1 MKQIIG
7 RKMGM
12 TEVFAK
18 DGTMYAVTVI
28 EVLPN
33 VVTQVKTLEKDG
45 YDALQVGFEEKK
57 ESRANKA
64 EKGHFA
70 KANVP
75 VMSVLGEIRGDELAS
90 YKVGDKIT
98 ADIFKAGDVVDVVGT
113 SKGRGYA
120 GVIKRWGHKIGPKGH
135 GSGYHRGQGSFANNG
150 RNNARVI
157 PGKKMSGH
165 HGNLSA
171 TILNQLVVEAN
182 AEKNYILVKG
192 SVPGAKKSLVLV
204 RSAVKAQLGKP
215 EKVHELI
222 DFEAEKRA
230 AEEARLAEEARI
242 AAEKKAA
249 EEAKKAA
256 EEAAKLAAEEAKK
269 AEEEAKKA
277 AEAAKAEE
285 AKPAEPAPAVEEAPK
300 AEEAP
305 APAAEEVKG
314 E

>member
-45 YDALQVGFEEKK
+45 YEALQVGFEEKK
-57 ESRANKA
+57 ESKANKA

-70 KANVP
+70 KAGVP
-75 VMSVLGEIRGDELAS
+75 VMKVLGEIKGDELAN

-98 ADIFKAGDVVDVVGT
+98 ADIFKAGDVVDVIGT

-120 GVIKRWGHKIGPKGH
+120 GVIKRWGHTIGPKGH

-165 HGNLSA
+165 HGNLSS
-171 TILNQLVVEAN
+171 TILNQLLVEAN
-182 AEKNYILVKG
+182 AEKNYILIRG
-192 SVPGAKKSLVLV
+192 SVPGAKKSLVLI
-204 RSAVKAQLGKP
+204 RSAVKTQLGKP
-215 EKVHELI
+215 EKVHELV
-222 DFEAEKRA
+222 DYEAELRA
-230 AEEARLAEEARI
+230 AEEARKAEEERIAQEKAAAEEARKAEE
-242 AAEKKAA
+242 AAKKAA
-249 EEAKKAA
+249 ELEAKKAA
-256 EEAAKLAAEEAKK
+256 EEAAKVEEAK
-269 AEEEAKKA
+269 AEPVEEAK
-277 AEAAKAEE
+277 
-285 AKPAEPAPAVEEAPK
+285 VEEPK
-300 AEEAP
+300 AEEAVP
-305 APAAEEVKG
+305 EAPAAEEVKG

>member
-45 YDALQVGFEEKK
+45 YEALQVGFEEKK

-70 KANVP
+70 KAGVP
-75 VMSVLGEIRGDELAS
+75 VMQHLGEIKGDELAN

-98 ADIFKAGDVVDVVGT
+98 ADIFKAGDVVDVIGT

-120 GVIKRWGHKIGPKGH
+120 GTIKRWGHAIGPKGH

-171 TILNQLVVEAN
+171 TILNQLVVETN
-182 AEKNYILVKG
+182 AEKNYILVRG

-204 RSAVKAQLGKP
+204 RSAVKEQLGHA
-215 EKVHELI
+215 EKVHDLV

-242 AAEKKAA
+242 AQEKAAAEEARKAEEAAKKAA
-249 EEAKKAA
+249 EEEAKKAA
-256 EEAAKLAAEEAKK
+256 EEAAKAEVK
-269 AEEEAKKA
+269 AEE
-277 AEAAKAEE
+277 
-285 AKPAEPAPAVEEAPK
+285 PAEQPAVEEPK
-300 AEEAP
+300 VEEAAP
-305 APAAEEVKG
+305 EAPAAEEVKG

>member
-1 MKQIIG
+1 MKEIIG

-33 VVTQVKTLEKDG
+33 VVTQVKTVEKDG
-45 YDALQVGFEEKK
+45 YAALQVGFEPKK
-57 ESRANKA
+57 ENRVNGP
-64 EKGHFA
+64 ERGHFA
-70 KANVP
+70 KAGVKP
-75 VMSVLGEIRGDELAS
+75 FQHLAEVKGDELNNF
-90 YKVGDKIT
+90 KVGDELK
-98 ADIFKAGDVVDVVGT
+98 ADLFKAGDVVDVTGT

-171 TILNQLVVEAN
+171 TILNLKVVEVN
-182 AEKNYILVKG
+182 AEKNYILIKG
-192 SVPGAKKSLVLV
+192 AVPGPKKGLVKI
-204 RSAVKAQLGKP
+204 RSAVKVQLGHP
-215 EKVHELI
+215 EVIRELV
-222 DFEAEKRA
+222 DFDKEARLAAEAKA
-230 AEEARLAEEARI
+230 AEEA
-242 AAEKKAA
+242 
-249 EEAKKAA
+249 AKKAA
-256 EEAAKLAAEEAKK
+256 EEAAKAEAEA
-269 AEEEAKKA
+269 AKKA
-277 AEAAKAEE
+277 AEEAAKKAAEEAAAAKAEE
-285 AKPAEPAPAVEEAPK
+285 KVEEPK
-300 AEEAP
+300 VEAP
-305 APAAEEVKG
+305 ATEKG

>member
-45 YDALQVGFEEKK
+45 YVALQVGFEEKK
-57 ESRANKA
+57 ESKANKA

-70 KANVP
+70 KAGVP
-75 VMSVLGEIRGDELAS
+75 VMKVLGEIKGDELAN

-98 ADIFKAGDVVDVVGT
+98 ADIFKAGDVVDVIGT

-120 GVIKRWGHKIGPKGH
+120 GVIKRWGHAIGPKGH

-182 AEKNYILVKG
+182 AEKNYILVRG
-192 SVPGAKKSLVLV
+192 SVPGAKKSLVVV
-204 RSAVKAQLGKP
+204 RSAIKVQLGKP

-222 DFEAEKRA
+222 DFEAEKKA
-230 AEEARLAEEARI
+230 AEAARLAEEARI
-242 AAEKKAA
+242 AEEKAA
-249 EEAKKAA
+249 AEAAKKAA
-256 EEAAKLAAEEAKK
+256 EEAAKAAEEAAK
-269 AEEEAKKA
+269 AEAEKKA
-277 AEAAKAEE
+277 AEAARLAEE
-285 AKPAEPAPAVEEAPK
+285 AKVEEPKAEEPKVEEAP
-300 AEEAP
+300 A
-305 APAAEEVKG
+305 AAEEVKG

>member
-45 YDALQVGFEEKK
+45 YEALQVGFEEKK
-57 ESRANKA
+57 ESKANKA

-70 KANVP
+70 KAGVP
-75 VMSVLGEIRGDELAS
+75 VMKVLGEIKGDELANF
-90 YKVGDKIT
+90 KVGDKVT
-98 ADIFKAGDVVDVVGT
+98 ADIFKAGDVVDVIGT

-120 GVIKRWGHKIGPKGH
+120 GTVKRWGHKIGPKGH

-171 TILNQLVVEAN
+171 TILNQLVVETN
-182 AEKNYILVKG
+182 AEKNYILVRG
-192 SVPGAKKSLVLV
+192 SVPGAKKSLVVV
-204 RSAVKAQLGKP
+204 RSAIKTQLGQV

-242 AAEKKAA
+242 AQEKAA
-249 EEAKKAA
+249 AEA
-256 EEAAKLAAEEAKK
+256 AKK

-277 AEAAKAEE
+277 AEEAAKKAAEEAAKAEE
-285 AKPAEPAPAVEEAPK
+285 AKVEE
-300 AEEAP
+300 P

>member
-45 YDALQVGFEEKK
+45 YVALQVGFEEKK
-57 ESRANKA
+57 ESKANKA

-70 KANVP
+70 KAGVP
-75 VMSVLGEIRGDELAS
+75 VMKVLGEIKGDELANF
-90 YKVGDKIT
+90 KVGDKIT
-98 ADIFKAGDVVDVVGT
+98 ADIFKAGDVVDVIGT

-120 GVIKRWGHKIGPKGH
+120 GVIKRWGHAIGPKGH

-182 AEKNYILVKG
+182 AEKNYILVRG
-192 SVPGAKKSLVLV
+192 SVPGAKKSLVVV
-204 RSAVKAQLGKP
+204 RSAVKVQLGKP

-222 DFEAEKRA
+222 DFEAEKKA
-230 AEEARLAEEARI
+230 AEAARLAEEARI
-242 AAEKKAA
+242 AEEKAA
-249 EEAKKAA
+249 AEAAKKAA
-256 EEAAKLAAEEAKK
+256 EEAAKAAEEA
-269 AEEEAKKA
+269 AK
-277 AEAAKAEE
+277 AEAAKAAEAKVEE
-285 AKPAEPAPAVEEAPK
+285 AKVEEPKAEEPKVEEAP
-300 AEEAP
+300 A
-305 APAAEEVKG
+305 AAEEVKG